1 MLAPDDKDI
10 RPPFPDED
18 TISPHDHDAG
28 ASPGATETS
37 EIAMRLSVLGKLI
50 IPPTAH
56 R

>member
-1 MLAPDDKDI
+1 MPHPDDHDI
-10 RPPFPDED
+10 RPPLADD
-18 TISPHDHDAG
+18 N
-28 ASPGATETS
+28 ATAPPESERSDSSGPSDTS

>member
-1 MLAPDDKDI
+1 MPVPDDKDL

-18 TISPHDHDAG
+18 MISPHDHDASE
-28 ASPGATETS
+28 SPGTANTS